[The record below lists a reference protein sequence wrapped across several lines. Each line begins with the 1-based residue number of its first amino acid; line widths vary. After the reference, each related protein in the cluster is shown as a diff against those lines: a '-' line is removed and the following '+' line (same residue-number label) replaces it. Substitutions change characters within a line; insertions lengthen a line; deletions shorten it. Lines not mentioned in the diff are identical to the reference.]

1 MKPIEKLR
9 LGKKRSMLLSDVSG
23 DVLEIGFGTG
33 VNLGYYPYEQI
44 DSLNLMDMD
53 LPKHLNT
60 SVIPSDIP
68 FEITSASITS
78 SEMPDNSYDSI
89 VFTLVFCT
97 VDDPILA
104 YQR

>member
-53 LPKHLNT
+53 LPKHLT
-60 SVIPSDIP
+60 QVLFHQI
-68 FEITSASITS
+68 
-78 SEMPDNSYDSI
+78 YH
-89 VFTLVFCT
+89 LKLHR
-97 VDDPILA
+97 LA
-104 YQR
+104 